1 MDARN
6 LQLLDKKMRI
16 WCTEIEAKDPFT
28 GQLKK
33 WCGPDVP
40 GINVADAER
49 YCQENGLGYCKIAG
63 ELVAEIPCKK
73 GTYEPDFKNMID
85 YENTQNN

>member
-1 MDARN
+1 MK
-6 LQLLDKKMRI
+6 L

-33 WCGPDVP
+33 WCGPEVP
-40 GINVADAER
+40 GICHNDAER
-49 YCQENGLGYCKIAG
+49 YCQDNGLGYCKVTG
-63 ELVAEIPCKK
+63 ELVAEIPCKE